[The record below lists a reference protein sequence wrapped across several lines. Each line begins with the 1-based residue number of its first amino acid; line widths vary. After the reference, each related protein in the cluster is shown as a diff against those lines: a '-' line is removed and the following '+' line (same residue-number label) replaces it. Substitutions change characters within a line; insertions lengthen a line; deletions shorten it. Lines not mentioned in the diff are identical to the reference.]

1 MAMISFRISGVKYV
15 FKNWDDPGTFSCY
28 NKINVE
34 PPQYFKGV
42 RSKLFK
48 MLKGKIA

>member
-15 FKNWDDPGTFSCY
+15 FKNWDDPGTF
-28 NKINVE
+28 VE

>member
-1 MAMISFRISGVKYV
+1 MFLKTGMILELFPV
-15 FKNWDDPGTFSCY
+15 TT
-28 NKINVE
+28 NVE

-48 MLKGKIA
+48 MLKGKIAQDPRP